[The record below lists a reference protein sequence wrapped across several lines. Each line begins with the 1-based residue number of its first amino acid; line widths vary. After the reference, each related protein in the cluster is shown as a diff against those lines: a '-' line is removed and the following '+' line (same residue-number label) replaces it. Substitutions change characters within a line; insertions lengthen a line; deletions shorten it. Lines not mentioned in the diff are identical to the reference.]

1 MWISDLG
8 VSVWVWKSEIIEL
21 INSGEGISS
30 SVVRASSFS
39 ETGLLG
45 IIATSVSD
53 DVERVD
59 GLFSKLF
66 DSRCNES
73 FASSSL
79 FLKKSKLSFGEFFE
93 NLDAVLDHSGDSGSG
108 GISLVLN

>member
-1 MWISDLG
+1 MWVGNLS

-45 IIATSVSD
+45 IIATSISD
-53 DVERVD
+53 DV
-59 GLFSKLF
+59 
-66 DSRCNES
+66 
-73 FASSSL
+73 
-79 FLKKSKLSFGEFFE
+79 
-93 NLDAVLDHSGDSGSG
+93 
-108 GISLVLN
+108 